1 MRRGLL
7 LLAVLAACKLPARER
22 VDAGSEKD
30 RQAARA
36 RAEAAEAERKQA
48 LAEILPRK
56 DLAHG
61 AEACPFGAPMAPRP
75 LGDTALSWPHDSISG
90 LQLSPGDMTSSYL
103 GTYLRMVVRSE
114 VEIVPAPGSGTPF
127 ERAGFD
133 GPTVTLIIDQWS
145 DPILPAHAEG
155 GSRFVPGRLIGRV
168 VIWDPASHRYACGA
182 PVSAQ
187 NGDVTLV
194 HTTTS
199 DYSSSSDED
208 PLSKVR
214 IDLINEAL
222 RVGLAGPWALTPPGA
237 LPDAGAGKA
246 CAASAGKV
254 AVLRVIVDLRG
265 LPADRLAKARF
276 LDDVTAKVGK
286 RKPVE
291 RVWLFDAHTFDAW
304 DQDAFVD
311 GIGRWGKYLV
321 AHPVAVDE
329 AVVLRI
335 DEVKPSIPY
344 LLQSSGLTV
353 YGDDATLCSGGVE
366 EKIATLAGKGA
377 GGVQVVEVPAP

>member
-1 MRRGLL
+1 M
-7 LLAVLAACKLPARER
+7 
-22 VDAGSEKD
+22 
-30 RQAARA
+30 
-36 RAEAAEAERKQA
+36 
-48 LAEILPRK
+48 
-56 DLAHG
+56 
-61 AEACPFGAPMAPRP
+61 
-75 LGDTALSWPHDSISG
+75 
-90 LQLSPGDMTSSYL
+90 
-103 GTYLRMVVRSE
+103 
-114 VEIVPAPGSGTPF
+114 
-127 ERAGFD
+127 
-133 GPTVTLIIDQWS
+133 
-145 DPILPAHAEG
+145 
-155 GSRFVPGRLIGRV
+155 
-168 VIWDPASHRYACGA
+168 
-182 PVSAQ
+182 
-187 NGDVTLV
+187 
-194 HTTTS
+194 
-199 DYSSSSDED
+199 
-208 PLSKVR
+208 
-214 IDLINEAL
+214 
-222 RVGLAGPWALTPPGA
+222 
-237 LPDAGAGKA
+237 
-246 CAASAGKV
+246 
-254 AVLRVIVDLRG
+254 IVDLRG

-276 LDDVTAKVGK
+276 LDDVTAQVGK